1 MIGAVIGLVMST
13 PTADAS
19 PEIEPLANSP
29 ASDKY
34 GRRIRSFNLR
44 WKRLEIGRALVEI
57 NAANW
62 QSLLPYY
69 TDDYEYHD
77 PIVDI
82 YGFDTL
88 VPFFARLFAS
98 SPDLVTTVEDEML
111 IGGVYTATWTMV
123 GSFNG
128 VPYEAKGMSIL
139 KFRPWSTQSY
149 YSRDYYSES
158 DIMATI
164 PGLDQ
169 AVEGFRVSYRCVVD
183 PAFDCPIP

>member
-1 MIGAVIGLVMST
+1 MKRSWDSARTTGAPSIQPST
-13 PTADAS
+13 APRELATADAL
-19 PEIEPLANSP
+19 PEIEPLVDSP

-34 GRRIRSFNLR
+34 GRRIRSLIRLR
-44 WKRLEIGRALVEI
+44 RERLEIGRALVEI

-123 GSFNG
+123 GQLQRRALRSQG
-128 VPYEAKGMSIL
+128 H
-139 KFRPWSTQSY
+139 
-149 YSRDYYSES
+149 
-158 DIMATI
+158 
-164 PGLDQ
+164 
-169 AVEGFRVSYRCVVD
+169 VD
-183 PAFDCPIP
+183 PQVPSLEHTDVLLAGLLQRVRHHGDHPRA

>member
-1 MIGAVIGLVMST
+1 L
-13 PTADAS
+13 
-19 PEIEPLANSP
+19 
-29 ASDKY
+29 
-34 GRRIRSFNLR
+34 RRD
-44 WKRLEIGRALVEI
+44 RLEIGRALVEI

-123 GSFNG
+123 GQFNG
-128 VPYEAKGMSIL
+128 VPYSAKGMSIL
-139 KFRPWSTQSY
+139 KFRDLEHTDVLLAGLLQRVRRHGDHPRARPGGRGIPDLLQVC
-149 YSRDYYSES
+149 RG
-158 DIMATI
+158 
-164 PGLDQ
+164 PGLRLSPP
-169 AVEGFRVSYRCVVD
+169 AVMYFSWRS
-183 PAFDCPIP
+183 